1 MYNKSMDSAKI
12 TPLIMSL
19 VGLVVFITPQSL
31 PRRFVR
37 EWTDGYAF
45 AFWTAK
51 VLSLGLITLG
61 IIGLFMAK

>member
-1 MYNKSMDSAKI
+1 MNSVKI
-12 TPLIMSL
+12 APLIMFL
-19 VGLVVFITPQSL
+19 VGLLVFVAPQSL

-45 AFWTAK
+45 TFWTAK

-61 IIGLFMAK
+61 LIGLFLAK

>member
-1 MYNKSMDSAKI
+1 VYNILMDSAKI
-12 TPLIMSL
+12 TPLIMFL
-19 VGLVVFITPQSL
+19 VGLLVFITPQSL

-51 VLSLGLITLG
+51 VLSLGLLTLG
-61 IIGLFMAK
+61 IIGLFLAK